1 MSAAIQDGPV
11 QHYAQELAQYTM
23 RQFSKATAV
32 LDDNKKER
40 LAKLPGSHARVFQT
54 ASSPRNGSG
63 YRILSSPNTSTSR
76 DWQET
81 ATS

>member
-1 MSAAIQDGPV
+1 MSAAMQDGPV

-54 ASSPRNGSG
+54 GSSPRNGSVG
-63 YRILSSPNTSTSR
+63 SPARRTQASQGTGRKPPRVN
-76 DWQET
+76 
-81 ATS
+81 